1 MGDAERIAEK
11 TAATIEAAKDEAT
24 KVERKQWMEISCAV
38 VLSLATTASAW
49 CAYQSQLWGGS
60 QIDALASAARAGRES
75 TEHTIAA
82 VQYRM
87 FDAMMLIKYTEMRAH
102 GDKELDQFLYDRFR
116 PEMKNAMAAWLKTDP
131 FNDPKAPR
139 TPFDMPEYVQKH
151 QDAAKSQDLIAE
163 QMEAVANHASHQSDT
178 YLLLT
183 VIFASVLFFGGIA
196 STFQSQRLQ
205 LVMSMMAL
213 SLFAGTVVALAM
225 MPVCPE

>member
-1 MGDAERIAEK
+1 MDDSERAAETTQIAK
-11 TAATIEAAKDEAT
+11 EAAANEAANI
-24 KVERKQWMEISCAV
+24 ERKQWMEISCAV

-49 CAYQSQLWGGS
+49 CAYQSQLWGGA
-60 QIDALASAARAGRES
+60 QIDALAAAARAGRES
-75 TEHTIAA
+75 TEHTISA

-102 GDKELDQFLYDRFR
+102 GDKDLDQFLYDRFR
-116 PEMKNAMAAWLKTDP
+116 PELKNAMTAWLKTDP
-131 FNDPKAPR
+131 YNNPKAPR
-139 TPFDMPEYVQKH
+139 TPFEMPEYVQKH
-151 QDAAKSQDLIAE
+151 QESARAQDTISE
-163 QMEAVANHASHQSDT
+163 QMETVANHASHQSDT

-225 MPVCPE
+225 MPVCRE